1 MDHRRV
7 PADCLPDKLATSDKK
22 PVAVF
27 HILTTRT
34 PPRPSYTTSMDS
46 TAGLRRPLLPLTAL
60 LPLRAPPPM
69 SARVSTRSSDV
80 SPGCPRPWPVAAPT
94 EKDLWLA
101 RADWMKH
108 RSDQARVAGS
118 VNGGHPPSAIRH
130 PPSAIRRS
138 AVSAFSSVRPWREST
153 AWLGSSCIR
162 MRCNAT
168 IAAPGAPP
176 WPADLQPC
184 RAAPPA
190 RGRPGSGRTRPA
202 NASGRWRRGSPC
214 GSPQAA
220 AVQRGGRRG
229 RRVGSSAGRC
239 LWPMMDD
246 PGQWASAFSVLGNGA

>member
-1 MDHRRV
+1 VDQAAGSHGALFHRWRKHDHQLGMDHRRV

-34 PPRPSYTTSMDS
+34 PPRPSYTTSVDS

-130 PPSAIRRS
+130 SSLGGVGVLECPPMAGINRVARVQLYQDALQRNYCRS
-138 AVSAFSSVRPWREST
+138 RSSTLACRLATLSCSST
-153 AWLGSSCIR
+153 SSR
-162 MRCNAT
+162 
-168 IAAPGAPP
+168 
-176 WPADLQPC
+176 
-184 RAAPPA
+184 
-190 RGRPGSGRTRPA
+190 
-202 NASGRWRRGSPC
+202 
-214 GSPQAA
+214 
-220 AVQRGGRRG
+220 
-229 RRVGSSAGRC
+229 
-239 LWPMMDD
+239 
-246 PGQWASAFSVLGNGA
+246 